1 MTPAQPAST
10 KVKKIEHPKTPISLN
25 DKLATKNFLT
35 IMIAVSIGVV
45 LIGGYFIYRFTGA
58 YVKQANEIKAQDQLI
73 SSLKKKQA
81 ALEQLKPNYTAITQK
96 GANNLSDADL
106 ILRAVPTSE
115 DYKRLI
121 ASIEQIGKES
131 NVRVTSV
138 TQSTSAAPAPAAAGS
153 GNTPAAATSAT
164 VLGFTV
170 SLEGPYDKIFT
181 FLENT
186 ERSARVMNFTN
197 MTLSGNS
204 GTVSASLSMKTYW
217 RPQASITSTM
227 EPLK

>member
-1 MTPAQPAST
+1 MTPKQPASA
-10 KVKKIEHPKTPISLN
+10 KVKKVEHPKTPTSIN

-81 ALEQLKPNYTAITQK
+81 ALEKLKPNYAAITQK

-131 NVRVTSV
+131 NVRVSSV
-138 TQSTSAAPAPAAAGS
+138 TQSTSTAPAPAAAGS
-153 GNTPAAATSAT
+153 GSKPATTDAT

-170 SLEGPYDKIFT
+170 SIEGQYDKIFT

-217 RPQASITSTM
+217 RPPASITSTM